1 MIYSLRGKLT
11 SKITPDII
19 IIECNGIGYE
29 VQTPMSTFLE
39 LPEINTELFLYTHLL
54 IREDAHILYGFSTQD
69 ERLMFRKL
77 LKVNRVG
84 AKVALSILSA
94 LSISDFKRLVEL
106 EDVQS
111 ISKIHGVGKKTAE
124 RLVIDM
130 RDQINA
136 SMGGEFKSSPIG
148 SEDQARVEAINA
160 MVALGYKPKEINA
173 LISKLDITN
182 KSTEDIIR
190 QALKQA
196 VNR

>member
-39 LPEINTELFLYTHLL
+39 LPEINTELFLYTHLA

-84 AKVALSILSA
+84 AKVALTILSS

-111 ISKIHGVGKKTAE
+111 IAKIRGVGKKTAE

-130 RDQINA
+130 RDQINEPMR
-136 SMGGEFKSSPIG
+136 SEFKSSPIG
-148 SEDQARVEAINA
+148 SEDHARVEAINA
-160 MVALGYKPKEINA
+160 MVALGYKPKEINV
-173 LISKLDITN
+173 LISKLDLTN

>member
-39 LPEINTELFLYTHLL
+39 LPEINTELFLYTHLA

-84 AKVALSILSA
+84 AKVALSILSS
-94 LSISDFKRLVEL
+94 LSISDFERLVEL

-111 ISKIHGVGKKTAE
+111 IAKIHGVGKKTAE

-130 RDQINA
+130 RDQINE
-136 SMGGEFKSSPIG
+136 SMEGEFKSSPIG
-148 SEDQARVEAINA
+148 SEDHARVEAINA
-160 MVALGYKPKEINA
+160 MVALGYKPKEINV
-173 LISKLDITN
+173 LISKLDLTN

>member
-11 SKITPDII
+11 LKMAPNIV
-19 IIECNGIGYE
+19 IECNGIGYE
-29 VQTPMSTFLE
+29 VETPMSTFLE
-39 LPEINTELFLYTHLL
+39 LPEINKELFLYTHLL
-54 IREDAHILYGFSTQD
+54 IREDAHILYGFSTKD

-84 AKVALSILSA
+84 AKLALGILSS

-106 EDVQS
+106 EDVDS
-111 ISKIHGVGKKTAE
+111 IAKIRGVGKKTAE

-130 RDQINA
+130 RDQINKLTE
-136 SMGGEFKSSPIG
+136 GEFKSSPIG

>member
-39 LPEINTELFLYTHLL
+39 LPEVNTELFLYTHLL

-84 AKVALSILSA
+84 AKVALTILSS

-111 ISKIHGVGKKTAE
+111 IAKIRGVGKKTAE

-130 RDQINA
+130 RDQINEP
-136 SMGGEFKSSPIG
+136 MGGEFKSSPIG
-148 SEDQARVEAINA
+148 SEDHARVEAINA
-160 MVALGYKPKEINA
+160 MVALGYKPKEINV
-173 LISKLDITN
+173 LISKLDLTN

>member
-130 RDQINA
+130 RDQINE

>member
-39 LPEINTELFLYTHLL
+39 LPEINTELFLYTHLA

-84 AKVALSILSA
+84 AKVALSILSS
-94 LSISDFKRLVEL
+94 LSISDFERLVEL

-111 ISKIHGVGKKTAE
+111 IAKIHGVGKKTAE

-130 RDQINA
+130 RDQINE
-136 SMGGEFKSSPIG
+136 SIEGEFKSSPIG
-148 SEDQARVEAINA
+148 SEDHARVEAINA
-160 MVALGYKPKEINA
+160 MVALGYKPKEINV
-173 LISKLDITN
+173 LISKLDLTN

>member
-11 SKITPDII
+11 SKVAPNIV
-19 IIECNGIGYE
+19 IECNGIGYE
-29 VQTPMSTFLE
+29 VETPMSTFLE
-39 LPEINTELFLYTHLL
+39 LPEINTDLFLYTHLL
-54 IREDAHILYGFSTQD
+54 IREDAHILYGFLTQD

-77 LKVNRVG
+77 LRVNRVG
-84 AKVALSILSA
+84 AKLALGILSA

-106 EDVQS
+106 EDVES
-111 ISKIHGVGKKTAE
+111 IAKIRGVGKKTAE

-130 RDQINA
+130 RDQINE
-136 SMGGEFKSSPIG
+136 STEGEFKSSPIG
-148 SEDQARVEAINA
+148 SDDHARVEAINA
-160 MVALGYKPKEINA
+160 MVALGYKPKEINV